1 MAGVKGKSGGA
12 HGGPQYNPMNVSP
25 NGSNGQMATST
36 QKAMYIPGQPWG
48 QGKQTFNTEK
58 SAPLAG
64 DTTAAVASNVTGAPQ
79 TAPQL
84 SPLAGLTDINHGGDP
99 TDGLAHGSPIG
110 PDAVPKPAM
119 AVPQPERAIQ
129 MVQAMY
135 ALDPSNRD
143 LAYMFENLSKQGRV

>member
-1 MAGVKGKSGGA
+1 MAGVKGRSGGA

-48 QGKQTFNTEK
+48 QGQSTFNTEK

-64 DTTAAVASNVTGAPQ
+64 DTTAGVASNISAASQGAPQ
-79 TAPQL
+79 LP
-84 SPLAGLTDINHGGDP
+84 PIPGLTDINHGSDP

-110 PDAVPKPAM
+110 PDAIPQPAM

-135 ALDPSNRD
+135 MMDPSNRD
-143 LAYMFENLSKQGRV
+143 LGYMFENLAKQERV